1 MRFCF
6 LIIFILFS
14 AYFQGQLRFNFSIDS
29 KPLFVGEKYLSQ
41 RDSSWIQIDDLKFY
55 ITYYPFFSDEN
66 TSGSSVIHL
75 VDLNDTTSWTIPFTE
90 DGMKNTTIFNF
101 AIGLDSATTM
111 STQFSGALD
120 PALGM
125 YWAWNTGY
133 IHFKLEGKSN
143 VVPGSKNEFQYHIGG
158 YSGKFSTQRW
168 ISAPIK
174 LKYSIPIVQIDLAD
188 FVREILNLKEKPLLM
203 IPGKDAVFI
212 ADGYNKM
219 FVK

>member
-1 MRFCF
+1 MRLFILLAF
-6 LIIFILFS
+6 LIFFS
-14 AYFQGQLRFNFSIDS
+14 DFHSQIRFNFSMDS
-29 KPLFVGEKYLSQ
+29 KPLLVGEKYFNQ
-41 RDSSWIQIDDLKFY
+41 TDSSWIQIDDLKFY
-55 ITYYPFFSDEN
+55 VVYNPFFSDES
-66 TSGSSVIHL
+66 TAGSSVIHL
-75 VDLNDTTSWTIPFTE
+75 VDLNDSTSWSIPFTE
-90 DGMKNTTIFNF
+90 DGMKESNNFEF
-101 AIGLDSATTM
+101 AIGLDSATTI

-120 PALGM
+120 PSFGM

-143 VVPGSKNEFQYHIGG
+143 LVPSSKNEFQYHIGG
-158 YSGKFSTQRW
+158 YSGKFETQRW

-174 LKYSIPIVQIDLAD
+174 LKNLKPIVQLELAD
-188 FVREILNLKEKPLLM
+188 FIREILNLKEKPLLM